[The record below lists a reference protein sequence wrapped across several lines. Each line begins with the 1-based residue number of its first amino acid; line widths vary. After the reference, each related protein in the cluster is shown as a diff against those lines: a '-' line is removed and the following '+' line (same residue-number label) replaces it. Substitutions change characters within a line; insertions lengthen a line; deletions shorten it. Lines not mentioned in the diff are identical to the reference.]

1 MSTATILES
10 EATFQ
15 VQAERAGLS
24 VPYIGA
30 VRASG
35 LGTLGK
41 LAYAISTPGV
51 PPTDVQ
57 VNAFLD
63 AMRPGVAPSVADVTA
78 MKRIVFESQTLTIAN
93 LRSSLVAT
101 DDSAA
106 KKVAP
111 AERSARITAQKHRL
125 QGLDL
130 CGPLEPSFWLYDSF
144 SAMLDSGELKYI
156 APNKCLTR
164 QQEISGSKPEK
175 LIKLDENKSG
185 LVVKDAA
192 PEQEVSVTSDLALFQ
207 ALCRR
212 ALAMDLVNIASYDT
226 VMRWTNRMFTLYT
239 QPSAPGFNK
248 ISQAQ
253 LLRADRQS
261 FLRLAELVTDGFK
274 VNAAG
279 ILPLDD
285 AFDRL
290 HNDMTVTYHLLPLPQ
305 GSKKDD
311 VKPDVRDG
319 PYGKGKGKG
328 KKGKGDA
335 KRFPMPK
342 ELQGMHHMT
351 PQKKPICFDF
361 NLGRCANKSCKR
373 EHVCCVPNCYQKH
386 PQTEH
391 V

>member
-1 MSTATILES
+1 MSTATILEPT
-10 EATFQ
+10 ATFQ
-15 VQAERAGLS
+15 VQADRAGLS
-24 VPYIGA
+24 TAYIGA
-30 VRASG
+30 IRASG

-51 PPTDVQ
+51 PPIDVQ
-57 VNAFLD
+57 INTFLD
-63 AMRPGVAPSVADVTA
+63 AMRPGVASSVADVTA
-78 MKRIVFESQTLTIAN
+78 MKRIVFEAQTLTIAN

-111 AERSARITAQKHRL
+111 AERSARITAQRLRL

-130 CGPLEPSFWLYDSF
+130 SGPLEPSFWLYDSF

-192 PEQEVSVTSDLALFQ
+192 PEQAVSVTSDLSLFQ
-207 ALCRR
+207 ALCRS

-248 ISQAQ
+248 VSQAQ

-261 FLRLAELVTDGFK
+261 FLRLAELGTDGFK
-274 VNAAG
+274 ANAAG
-279 ILPLDD
+279 VLPLDD

-290 HNDMTVTYHLLPLPQ
+290 HNDVTVTYHLLPLPQ

-311 VKPDVRDG
+311 IKPDVRDG

-351 PQKKPICFDF
+351 PQQKPICFDF
-361 NLGRCANKSCKR
+361 NLGRCSNKSCKR

>member
-15 VQAERAGLS
+15 VQADRAGLS
-24 VPYIGA
+24 TAAYIGA
-30 VRASG
+30 VRASA

-41 LAYAISTPGV
+41 LAYAVSTPGV
-51 PPTDVQ
+51 PPSDVQ
-57 VNAFLD
+57 INTFLD
-63 AMRPGVAPSVADVTA
+63 AMRPGVAPTVADVTA
-78 MKRIVFESQTLTIAN
+78 MKRIVFEAQTLTIAN

-111 AERSARITAQKHRL
+111 AERFARIAAQKLRL

-130 CGPLEPSFWLYDSF
+130 SGPLEPSYWLYDSF
-144 SAMLDSGELKYI
+144 SAMLDSDSGELKYI

-192 PEQEVSVTSDLALFQ
+192 PEQEVSVTSDLSLFQ

-212 ALAMDLVNIASYDT
+212 ALAMDLVNIASCDT

-248 ISQAQ
+248 VQG
-253 LLRADRQS
+253 
-261 FLRLAELVTDGFK
+261 VTSSVVEGGQTIFSEI
-274 VNAAG
+274 G
-279 ILPLDD
+279 
-285 AFDRL
+285 
-290 HNDMTVTYHLLPLPQ
+290 
-305 GSKKDD
+305 
-311 VKPDVRDG
+311 RDG
-319 PYGKGKGKG
+319 DRWFQSKCNRRVAFG
-328 KKGKGDA
+328 
-335 KRFPMPK
+335 
-342 ELQGMHHMT
+342 
-351 PQKKPICFDF
+351 
-361 NLGRCANKSCKR
+361 
-373 EHVCCVPNCYQKH
+373 
-386 PQTEH
+386 
-391 V
+391 

>member
-24 VPYIGA
+24 APYIGA
-30 VRASG
+30 VRAST

-41 LAYAISTPGV
+41 LAYAVSTPGV
-51 PPTDVQ
+51 APSDAQ
-57 VNAFLD
+57 INAFLD
-63 AMRPGVAPSVADVTA
+63 AMRPGVMPAVADVTA
-78 MKRIVFESQTLTIAN
+78 MKRIVFEAQTLTIAN
-93 LRSSLVAT
+93 LRSSLVAS

-111 AERSARITAQKHRL
+111 AERSARITAQKNRL

-130 CGPLEPSFWLYDSF
+130 SGPLEPSFWLYDSF

-164 QQEISGSKPEK
+164 QQEIAGAKPEK
-175 LIKLDENKSG
+175 LIKLDEHKSG

-248 ISQAQ
+248 VSQAQ

-261 FLRLAELVTDGFK
+261 FLRLAEMVTDGFK

-279 ILPLDD
+279 VLPLDD

-290 HNDMTVTYHLLPLPQ
+290 HNDVTVSYHLLPFRERRMMSNLMCVMVRTQ
-305 GSKKDD
+305 R
-311 VKPDVRDG
+311 VKERARKAREML
-319 PYGKGKGKG
+319 KG
-328 KKGKGDA
+328 
-335 KRFPMPK
+335 FPC
-342 ELQGMHHMT
+342 QRSSRACT
-351 PQKKPICFDF
+351 
-361 NLGRCANKSCKR
+361 
-373 EHVCCVPNCYQKH
+373 
-386 PQTEH
+386 T
-391 V
+391 